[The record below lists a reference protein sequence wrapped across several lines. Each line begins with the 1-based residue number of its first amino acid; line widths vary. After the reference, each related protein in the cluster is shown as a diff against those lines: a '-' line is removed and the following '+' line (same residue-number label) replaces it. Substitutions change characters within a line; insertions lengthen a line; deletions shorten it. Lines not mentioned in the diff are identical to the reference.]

1 MEEVKHIKSI
11 NIQNFKCFDN
21 FSAEGF
27 GLYNIILGDNNV
39 GKTSFLESLLF
50 DENIV
55 QSISNLQ
62 GILYYK
68 RIGFDNELN
77 TSIINPFSFFIK
89 NNAIERGVFVKLSF
103 TNNIVCNYRYEVEKL
118 ENLSNAERTK
128 FYDSINFSSN
138 EKEILK
144 VTLQNKHVEYRSFSV
159 DENLEGHELN
169 MPIILPSILYGKD
182 LIQFYADNFTSSKL
196 KKNSL
201 IEQIKVILPTITDI
215 ELTYTGN
222 IPIIGIW
229 LSNVDSLLPLP
240 MFGDGT
246 VRLFRMI
253 MEIAMCKN
261 KYLCIDEI
269 DTGIHY
275 SRYKDFSRIVL
286 QTAKANN
293 VQLFISTHNNEFL
306 KSFKEVLEDKDFA
319 TYQDETKCFTL
330 KKLPDESIKA
340 YKYDFEEFEFA
351 IEQENEL
358 R

>member
-50 DENIV
+50 DRNINQTISYL
-55 QSISNLQ
+55 QS
-62 GILYYK
+62 ILYYK
-68 RIGFDNELN
+68 RMGFNNEFEPN
-77 TSIINPFSFFIK
+77 SINPLTFFIRK
-89 NNAIERGVFVKLSF
+89 GANKDYLSINISYFNDNAFKY
-103 TNNIVCNYRYEVEKL
+103 TYATEKV
-118 ENLSNAERTK
+118 ENLTEEERKK
-128 FYDSINFSSN
+128 FYDSINFGSN
-138 EKEILK
+138 DKQIVKVEID
-144 VTLQNKHVEYRSFSV
+144 NNDFEFRSFNI
-159 DENLEGHELN
+159 DENYESYDMMLPLV
-169 MPIILPSILYGKD
+169 LPSIFYGKD
-182 LIQFYADNFTSSKL
+182 LIQFYSENFTGSKS
-196 KKNSL
+196 KKISL
-201 IEQIKVILPTITDI
+201 INQLKVIIFNIIDI
-215 ELTYTGN
+215 ELTYIDGT
-222 IPIIGIW
+222 PIIGIW
-229 LSNVDSLLPLP
+229 LENKDALLPLP

-246 VRLFRMI
+246 IRLFRMI
-253 MEIAMCKN
+253 MEITMSKN

-306 KSFKEVLEDKDFA
+306 KSFKEVLEEKEFA
-319 TYQDETKCFTL
+319 AYQDETKCFTL